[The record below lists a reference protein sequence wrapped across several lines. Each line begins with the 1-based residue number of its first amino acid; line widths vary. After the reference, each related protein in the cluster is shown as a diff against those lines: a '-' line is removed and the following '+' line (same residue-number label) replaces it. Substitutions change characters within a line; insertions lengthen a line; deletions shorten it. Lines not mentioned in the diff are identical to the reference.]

1 MSNFLI
7 AVAVFIITVLAALFA
22 VPYVIDWN
30 GYRGVFEEEA
40 SRMLGRE
47 VRVGGAVNLHFLP
60 TPYVSLERVRIADA
74 TGGLQE
80 PFFRTESLTI
90 KLAVPPLLR
99 GAVEANEI
107 ELRRPV
113 LRLAVDDKGHW
124 NWQQFASAFTNAAY
138 VPTNVALSSVVVKD
152 GVLALHGP
160 DGQERTSFE
169 HIEADLSSPALEGP
183 YRLRASFGNKG
194 AERELRL
201 ATSKPE
207 TDGSVRL
214 KASLRAIDTSS
225 TYTLDARVQDL
236 MSAMSLDG
244 ELTARLPFGGLWPT
258 QTRAVTDEAFDLKA
272 NVKAD
277 AERLQLAGLTLS
289 FEQDG
294 TPQIITGDLQ
304 ARWRKALEVEAKLS
318 ARWLDLDRIAGA
330 TSTSGPLDSI
340 LPFAQRIRDL
350 LPSDGRSR
358 ASLSVEQAN
367 VGRDTVGGLELALTR
382 SGNLLEI
389 ENFRSAMPGGS
400 RLDLKGTLAGTAD
413 NPAFTGSLNVRGTS
427 LARFTS
433 WASGGALSSEGKADG
448 SFGLRGQL
456 AIDAGRFALRD
467 LAAEISGTILRGA
480 ASYQWGEASE
490 IGLRIEGPQLDA
502 RAFIPAGADLG
513 DLVAILGSRNAQEPG
528 RLGASLAKADLA
540 VRINTGK
547 LITAGAAYRDVTV
560 EIERKAGSVR
570 IPRLRMSG
578 DEGFVLDLEGEVV
591 ETAGRPKGTL
601 RLFAN
606 ADTPPA
612 LKPLAELAGIPAS
625 LRPDGTRFQALAP
638 LRLAGTVTFG
648 QRTPTSLDIIAEGE
662 ANGGALQ
669 VAGRFDGSDS
679 GWRSSPTELTVSIT
693 NPVAANL
700 AALLLPAT
708 GSVTTDAA
716 AKPDARPGRVL
727 LRAGGVPAEGMS
739 TLFSLTA
746 NDTGVAFSGRFT
758 ASKESPRLVG
768 DVELAN
774 ADASRIA
781 ALARL
786 VPPLRLGTFPL
797 SGTLRLATDGSTI
810 NVDRFALDV
819 GGVLLRGQLGIAP
832 EDNRQRLNARI
843 EADELSV
850 AHLLAPLLDGRLG
863 SATAVAEAALS
874 ERPSIWP
881 PQPFDAGVLDGLVG
895 DIAVDV
901 KRLAVYGSVVL
912 NEARLLAS
920 IGDGKVVVRQI
931 AGTGLKGSW
940 ALALALA
947 RTQSGAELSGTLQA
961 DALELATLSP
971 AADGVASAKLAF
983 QGRGVSP
990 RALMASLQGNVSI
1003 TLQKASI
1010 PVSPAAISKAI
1021 DRSMAAGSD
1030 RLPQVLR
1037 QGLAANLAQTPLP
1050 LPDSI
1055 ELTIA
1060 DGILRSKP
1068 LSVEI
1073 KEGSAAGATSLDLSP
1088 LNLTS
1093 DWRLTDKTLSVGGR
1107 GLPPIAVQYSGPL
1120 AALGRMDPQINA
1132 EALEREVTVRK
1143 MERDVDELE
1152 RLRRLDE
1159 TRRREDAERLRE
1171 QIERGQTAQ
1180 PPVKVEAPPP
1190 QPAPP
1195 PRPQVQPKAQPK
1207 SFLPTW
1213 LQ

>member
-60 TPYVSLERVRIADA
+60 TPYFSLERVRIADA
-74 TGGLQE
+74 AGGLQE

-107 ELRRPV
+107 EVRRPV

-124 NWQQFASAFTNAAY
+124 NWQKFISAFTTAAY
-138 VPTNVALSSVVVKD
+138 VPTNVTLSSVVVKD
-152 GVLALHGP
+152 GLLALHGP

-169 HIEADLSSPALEGP
+169 RIEADLSSPALEGP
-183 YRLRASFGNKG
+183 YRLRASFGSKG

-207 TDGSVRL
+207 PDGSVRV
-214 KASLRAIDTSS
+214 KASLRAVDTSS
-225 TYTLDARVQDL
+225 TYGFEVRVQDL
-236 MSAMSLDG
+236 MSAMSLEG

-258 QTRAVTDEAFDLKA
+258 QTRAVTDEAFELKA
-272 NVKAD
+272 SVKAD
-277 AERLQLAGLTLS
+277 ADRLQLAGLTLS

-294 TPQIITGDLQ
+294 KPQIITGELL
-304 ARWRKALEVEAKLS
+304 ARWSRTLEVEAKLAS
-318 ARWLDLDRIAGA
+318 RWLDLDRIAGA
-330 TSTSGPLDSI
+330 SSASGPLDSI
-340 LPFAQRIRDL
+340 LPFAQRIREL

-389 ENFRSAMPGGS
+389 ESFRSSMPGGS
-400 RLDLKGTLAGTAD
+400 RLDLKGTLAGTAE

-467 LAAEISGTILRGA
+467 LAAEISGSVLRGA
-480 ASYQWGEASE
+480 ASYQWGEGSE
-490 IGLRIEGPQLDA
+490 IGLRIDGPQLDV
-502 RAFIPAGADLG
+502 RAFVPAGADLG
-513 DLVAILGSRNAQEPG
+513 DLVAMLGSKGTAEPG
-528 RLGASLAKADLA
+528 KLGAGLAKADLA

-578 DEGFVLDLEGEVV
+578 DEGFALDLEGEVV

-601 RLFAN
+601 RVFAN

-612 LKPLAELAGIPAS
+612 LKPLAELAGIPPG

-648 QRTPTSLDIIAEGE
+648 QRTPTSLDIIGEGE

-669 VAGRFDGSDS
+669 IAGRFDGSDS

-693 NPVAANL
+693 NPVSANL

-708 GSVTTDAA
+708 GSLGTDNAA
-716 AKPDARPGRVL
+716 RPDAKPGRLL
-727 LRAGGVPAEGMS
+727 LRAGGVPADGMA

-746 NDTGVAFSGRFT
+746 NDTGIAFSGRFT

-768 DVELAN
+768 DVEIAN

-781 ALARL
+781 ALASL
-786 VPPLRLGTFPL
+786 SPPLRLGTFPL
-797 SGTLRLATDGSTI
+797 SGTLRLATDGSTV

-819 GGVLLRGQLGIAP
+819 GGVFLRGQLGIAP
-832 EDNRQRLNARI
+832 EGAQRRLNARI
-843 EADELSV
+843 EADELLV
-850 AHLLAPLLDGRLG
+850 AQLLAPLLDGRLG

-881 PQPFDAGVLDGLVG
+881 PQPFDAGVLDVLVG
-895 DIAVDV
+895 DIVVDA
-901 KRLAVYGSVVL
+901 KRLALTGTVALSD
-912 NEARLLAS
+912 ARLLAS
-920 IGDGKVVVRQI
+920 IGEGKAVVRQLT
-931 AGTGLKGSW
+931 GTGLKGSW
-940 ALALALA
+940 AVALALA
-947 RTQSGAELSGTLQA
+947 RTPGGTELSGTLQA
-961 DALELATLSP
+961 DALELASLSP

-990 RALMASLQGNVSI
+990 RAVMASLQGTGSI
-1003 TLQKASI
+1003 ALQRAAI
-1010 PVSPAAISKAI
+1010 PVSPAAIGKAI

-1037 QGLAANLAQTPLP
+1037 QGLIANLAQTPLP
-1050 LPDSI
+1050 LPD
-1055 ELTIA
+1055 TIDVA
-1060 DGILRSKP
+1060 ITDGILRSKP
-1068 LSVEI
+1068 LGIEI
-1073 KEGSAAGATSLDLSP
+1073 KEGSAAGTTSLDLSP
-1088 LNLTS
+1088 LSLVS
-1093 DWRLTDKTLSVGGR
+1093 DWRLTDKTLSIGGR
-1107 GLPPIAVQYSGPL
+1107 GLPPVVVQYSGPL
-1120 AALGRMDPQINA
+1120 AALGRMEPQINA

-1159 TRRREDAERLRE
+1159 TRRRE
-1171 QIERGQTAQ
+1171 QQTERGQPSQ
-1180 PPVKVEAPPP
+1180 PPTKVEAPPP
-1190 QPAPP
+1190 QPAPA